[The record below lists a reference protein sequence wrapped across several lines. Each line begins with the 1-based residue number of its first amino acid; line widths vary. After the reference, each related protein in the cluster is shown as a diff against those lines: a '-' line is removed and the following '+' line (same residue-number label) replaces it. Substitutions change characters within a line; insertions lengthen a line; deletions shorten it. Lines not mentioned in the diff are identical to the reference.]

1 MVAPAYD
8 TLTTDDTG
16 ADKILTTST
25 VQALDTNPVAIA
37 QRGANA
43 PIVQVPVREW
53 KTSGTGATFNIPATV
68 SAMNIYVGGGCG
80 GNGGTP
86 AASTVT
92 YNGVTYTGN
101 PGSNGGT
108 SGDADGG
115 KGGDGGTA
123 TGGDRNITGQRG
135 SNGAPGGIGG
145 GTGEGGGGGMRA
157 IWGGNGATGTDGS
170 FGNGGRGGGGAG
182 GMCVV
187 RVAIDPS
194 VLTATYTVGAGGT
207 NADGGLVVFEY

>member
-8 TLTTDDTG
+8 TLTGDDTG
-16 ADKILTTST
+16 ADKILTTGT

-43 PIVQVPVREW
+43 PIVQVAVREW
-53 KTSGTGATFNIPATV
+53 KTSGTAATFNIPATV

-86 AASTVT
+86 TASTVT

-101 PGSNGGT
+101 PGSNGGNGT
-108 SGDADGG
+108 SGGGG
-115 KGGDGGTA
+115 KGGNGGTA
-123 TGGDRNITGQRG
+123 TNGDRNITGQRG
-135 SNGAPGGIGG
+135 SNGNYDSGR
-145 GTGEGGGGGMRA
+145 EGGGGGMRA

-170 FGNGGRGGGGAG
+170 LGNGGRGGGGAG

-207 NADGGLVVFEY
+207 DADGGLVVFEY

>member
-8 TLTTDDTG
+8 ALTNDDTG
-16 ADKILTTST
+16 ADKILLTGT

-53 KTSGTGATFNIPATV
+53 KTSGTGATWTIPAGV
-68 SAMNIYVGGGCG
+68 SAFWIYVGGGCG
-80 GNGGTP
+80 GNGGSP

-92 YNGVTYTGN
+92 YNSVTYTGGA
-101 PGSNGGT
+101 GSNGGT

-135 SNGAPGGIGG
+135 SNGAPGGVGS
-145 GTGEGGGGGMRA
+145 GTVEGGGGGMRA
-157 IWGGNGATGTDGS
+157 IWGGNGATGTDGG
-170 FGNGGRGGGGAG
+170 GNGARGGGGAG
-182 GMCVV
+182 GMCIKRIVV
-187 RVAIDPS
+187 VAGQT
-194 VLTATYTVGAGGT
+194 TATYTVGAGGT
-207 NADGGLVVFEY
+207 DADGGLVVFEY